1 LTPSASA
8 DLELMRASLLLESDP
23 AAAARR
29 ANEILA
35 GSPGH
40 PAACLLLA
48 TACRKLGDPAAAAAL
63 LESLAGA
70 RDDSPV
76 RQLELGRA
84 YAAAGRNAEALAAF
98 RRAVALDQ
106 GLADGWR
113 ELAEQLFVAGDTVEG
128 DRAYARYYRLSPEPP
143 ELSDAIVALAGN
155 RPKVADTLLRQRLQ
169 QVPRDVVALR
179 LLAKTATQL
188 GDDVEAERR
197 LNEAL
202 ALAPGC
208 AAARYDLARLL
219 NGYQRIEEMLPHV
232 ERLLACDPGNIDCLN
247 LKAEGLR
254 YIGRG
259 DEALALMEQVTA
271 DHPDEEQSWIVYGTL
286 LRELGEQARA
296 IATFRRALAARP
308 GSSLAYSSLAN
319 LKTFRF
325 DSADLEAMQRQLAI
339 PSVRGAER
347 IRLEFAL
354 GKGLEDAGEFADS
367 FEHYAQGNRL
377 QRATFF
383 YDPRIITAEVQ
394 RWRSFYSERFFAERS
409 GWGSARADPIFIV
422 GLPRSGSTLLEQM
435 LASHSQIEGTR
446 ELLDLPT
453 LAFGLLSGVT
463 SPTES
468 SLPQRVGA
476 LRSADIETLAI
487 RYLGQVQAKRQ
498 QAKPRFIDK
507 MLGNWCYLGLIHLLF
522 PHAAIIDARR
532 HPLGCCFS
540 CYKQI
545 FVRGQK
551 FTYDLS
557 ELGQFYRDYVLLMEH
572 FDATLPGRVH
582 RVYYEQLVADP
593 EGELRRLLDYCGL
606 PFEEQCL
613 RFYENRR
620 IVHTISSEQVRRP
633 IYADSVDQW
642 RHYEPWLGSL
652 KEALG
657 DLVER
662 YPAPRPAMEPPA
674 GTR

>member
-1 LTPSASA
+1 MTPSASA

-23 AAAARR
+23 AAAARS

-40 PAACLLLA
+40 PAARLLLA
-48 TACRKLGDPAAAAAL
+48 TARRKLGDPAAAAAL
-63 LESLAGA
+63 LESLASA

-84 YAAAGRNAEALAAF
+84 YAAAGRNAEAVTAF
-98 RRAVALDQ
+98 RRAVALDE
-106 GLADGWR
+106 GLADAWR

-128 DRAYARYYRLSPEPP
+128 DRAYARYYQLSPEPP

-169 QVPRDVVALR
+169 HVPHDVVALR
-179 LLAKTATQL
+179 LLAKTAAQL

-197 LNEAL
+197 LNETL
-202 ALAPGC
+202 ALAPGY

-232 ERLLACDPGNIDCLN
+232 ERLLVCDPGNIDCLN

-271 DHPDEEQSWIVYGTL
+271 NHPDEEQSWIVYGTL

-296 IATFRRALAARP
+296 IETFRRALAVRP
-308 GSSLAYSSLAN
+308 GSSFAYSSLAN

-325 DSADLEAMQRQLAI
+325 DSADLEAMQRRLEL

-354 GKGLEDAGEFADS
+354 GKGLEDTGEFADS

-394 RWRSFYSERFFAERS
+394 RWRTFYSERFFKARANYWTCQPSRS
-409 GWGSARADPIFIV
+409 G
-422 GLPRSGSTLLEQM
+422 
-435 LASHSQIEGTR
+435 
-446 ELLDLPT
+446 
-453 LAFGLLSGVT
+453 
-463 SPTES
+463 
-468 SLPQRVGA
+468 
-476 LRSADIETLAI
+476 
-487 RYLGQVQAKRQ
+487 
-498 QAKPRFIDK
+498 
-507 MLGNWCYLGLIHLLF
+507 CY
-522 PHAAIIDARR
+522 
-532 HPLGCCFS
+532 
-540 CYKQI
+540 
-545 FVRGQK
+545 
-551 FTYDLS
+551 
-557 ELGQFYRDYVLLMEH
+557 
-572 FDATLPGRVH
+572 
-582 RVYYEQLVADP
+582 P
-593 EGELRRLLDYCGL
+593 E
-606 PFEEQCL
+606 
-613 RFYENRR
+613 
-620 IVHTISSEQVRRP
+620 
-633 IYADSVDQW
+633 
-642 RHYEPWLGSL
+642 
-652 KEALG
+652 
-657 DLVER
+657 
-662 YPAPRPAMEPPA
+662 
-674 GTR
+674 

>member
-23 AAAARR
+23 AAAARS

-40 PAACLLLA
+40 PAARLLLA
-48 TACRKLGDPAAAAAL
+48 TARRKLGDPAAAAAL
-63 LESLAGA
+63 LESLASA

-84 YAAAGRNAEALAAF
+84 YAAAGRNAEAVTAF
-98 RRAVALDQ
+98 RRAVALDE
-106 GLADGWR
+106 GLADAWR

-128 DRAYARYYRLSPEPP
+128 DRAYARYYQLSPEPP

-169 QVPRDVVALR
+169 HVPHDVVALR
-179 LLAKTATQL
+179 LLAKTAAQL

-197 LNEAL
+197 LNETL
-202 ALAPGC
+202 ALAPGY

-232 ERLLACDPGNIDCLN
+232 ERLLVCDPGNIDCLN

-271 DHPDEEQSWIVYGTL
+271 NHPDEEQSWIVYGTL

-296 IATFRRALAARP
+296 IETFRRALAVRP
-308 GSSLAYSSLAN
+308 GSSFAYSSLAN

-325 DSADLEAMQRQLAI
+325 DSADLEAMQRRLEL

-354 GKGLEDAGEFADS
+354 GKGLEDTGEFADS

-394 RWRSFYSERFFAERS
+394 RWRTFYSERFFAERS

-468 SLPQRVGA
+468 SFPERVGA
-476 LRSADIETLAI
+476 LRSADIENLAM

-498 QAKPRFIDK
+498 LAKPRFIDK

-522 PHAAIIDARR
+522 PRAAIIDARR